1 MGKACIPNTAPSF
14 IMEQAWSNIES
25 AHFDLSPLDIISS
38 HLYISN
44 VFFFENTQ
52 SARDWLPEE
61 SLKQSLYDAL
71 RDFPML
77 LGRLQHGWGNT
88 MKVVVDKDALNPPS
102 WEVSETAAL
111 SFGTLKAEGFH
122 RRLWP
127 EGIRIAEPQI
137 ARTTGDASK
146 LVRVHV
152 ARLADNSGVAIVLR
166 IAHAVVDAKGAV
178 AFMRHWADCCRRR
191 NHVVV
196 SATASPSPPPQTSAA
211 LVCRRSVMYEK
222 LSQDARPR
230 PLPWYMWPLSM
241 LLVAVV
247 SLLGLILKRNLTAGR
262 TRSHLFRV
270 RRDKLDAVKNLA
282 TTRSKPSNCISYND
296 VLVAIFTIAYAQ
308 CTMQEKK
315 SASSPSSRGGIFR
328 RKPPQARAIVPCDFR
343 HRLGVPEGY
352 TGNCAVGLFVTA
364 PSETLLRPMTET
376 SVMEVASFSR
386 STTSA
391 ADGATIEKLIQRA
404 MRSIRFLGDKVRILY
419 SLMICQA
426 FSNQSRLPFYEVD
439 FGVGRPVFVSPMA
452 YPRTVAVIV
461 PPPPSLAMGRDAF
474 FVYLTLEECH
484 MSRVLGNGGF
494 QSFAEVIY

>member
-1 MGKACIPNTAPSF
+1 
-14 IMEQAWSNIES
+14 MEQAWSNIES

-52 SARDWLPEE
+52 SARGWLPEE

-137 ARTTGDASK
+137 ARTAGDASK

-191 NHVVV
+191 NHLVV
-196 SATASPSPPPQTSAA
+196 SATASTSPPPQTSPA
-211 LVCRRSVMYEK
+211 LLCRRSVMYEK

-270 RRDKLDAVKNLA
+270 GRDKLDAVKNLA
-282 TTRSKPSNCISYND
+282 KTSSRSSDCISYND
-296 VLVAIFTIAYAQ
+296 VLVAIFTTAYAQ

-315 SASSPSSRGGIFR
+315 SASSPSYKSGIFR
-328 RKPPQARAIVPCDFR
+328 RKPSQASAIVPCDFR

-364 PSETLLRPMTET
+364 PSETLLRPMTDT
-376 SVMEVASFSR
+376 SVMEVARFSR

-404 MRSIRFLGDKVRILY
+404 MTSIRLLGDKVRILY

-461 PPPPSLAMGRDAF
+461 PPPPPPSLAMGRDAF
-474 FVYLTLEECH
+474 FVYLTLEECQ
-484 MSRVLGNGGF
+484 MGRVLGNGGF